1 VSKLIQRARDAIAPT
16 ASNLFER
23 SLALNMGGRAAGM
36 LMSFVSAV
44 LLARLLGPSKRGL
57 LGVELSAGTVAIAVL
72 ALGQPLAVTYY
83 ASRKDARHR
92 AILGN
97 TLIQGLVRRTSPE
110 A

>member
-16 ASNLFER
+16 ASNLFAR

-57 LGVELSAGTVAIAVL
+57 LGVELSASPITRA
-72 ALGQPLAVTYY
+72 
-83 ASRKDARHR
+83 ARMLDTAR
-92 AILGN
+92 FSA
-97 TLIQGLVRRTSPE
+97 TR
-110 A
+110 